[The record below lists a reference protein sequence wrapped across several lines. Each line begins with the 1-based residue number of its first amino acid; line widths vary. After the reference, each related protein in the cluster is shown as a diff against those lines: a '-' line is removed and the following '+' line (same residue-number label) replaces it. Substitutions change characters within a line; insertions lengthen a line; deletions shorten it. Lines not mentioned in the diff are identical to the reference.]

1 MTQLYKEIYYA
12 INRGTSLT
20 DQIQIRMTRPFYQS
34 MKKEGM
40 MYLNSDEEFKYF
52 MGVPLLIVP
61 GYGKWCQVVK
71 SEIVRTWF
79 LNEE

>member
-1 MTQLYKEIYYA
+1 
-12 INRGTSLT
+12 
-20 DQIQIRMTRPFYQS
+20 
-34 MKKEGM
+34 M